1 MIRTAHLLLILFISF
16 TVKPSTH
23 TAEKKAFAI
32 TPGSISFAENSSL
45 TSIDICHGGSITIYE
60 DQAVSGL
67 GLLQTANYYYEISYD
82 NGLTWSYYENAEGDP
97 YEFGDGLL
105 QTAPNPLTLE
115 NITNN
120 MLIRR
125 YVYSTL
131 SPSNNAYTAPLSI
144 NVQQENKILFQN
156 DINAYAVALGETF
169 TIPTITTSLPATIA
183 IYDAEGNSLSQGSS
197 ISLSEGSHTL
207 TVIATTTT
215 AATVSGCTNTAYMQ
229 VVVYDMANCNKR
241 QKKIYATEAVGWS
254 SNPLLSWVSNEQNAV
269 NNNRAN
275 YASLN
280 GGVVILGIGTVGID
294 LYFTK
299 ENGTL
304 YSPQELKGKR
314 VTIKLGEQYS
324 GLKVAGGLTVVGRK
338 TDEGVTAGNIT
349 EFNGSNVG
357 KTFGVKGGV
366 LDLLKGDNV
375 FQFSFSPASS
385 NGTPVGFNGVR
396 IQLGSLL
403 GVADIATVFYAYI
416 EEDYTIDPNTNT
428 CIEEEIRVTPPASLL
443 YPDEQ
448 TTIDGDTVII
458 ENTNFLLNEF
468 TEDVSWGNK
477 TAVINAATSLSSV
490 VHPYYAVD
498 DNYESYAIFNT
509 VVGVLNQ
516 QFLLTHLRQTARPGD
531 QVQITISYPNINV
544 LNLSLLQLGNFK
556 VVYYLDDTKVGEE
569 YMEEFRVLDIG
580 LLDFENNKKAVI
592 AKPVT
597 IPFNKIEIQQF
608 NTVSVN
614 LGQGLRI
621 HDVRMRPMMLF
632 EGQKDPKEVTT
643 ICAADY
649 LKIKQPDH
657 CTTYEVS
664 FAKVLQFGGSFTDT
678 DGNILVD
685 ENNQPI
691 KSILEVEDIPESA
704 LTLSHVENNIMY
716 YPLERLY
723 QNLENEEII
732 LAKIQTKRQGC
743 DYGDPEYLRVRLIN
757 CKNAVVN
764 PVINTEG
771 IKN

>member
-16 TVKPSTH
+16 AVKSNTH
-23 TAEKKAFAI
+23 TAEKKVFAI
-32 TPGSISFAENSSL
+32 NPGTISFAENSSL

-67 GLLQTANYYYEISYD
+67 GLFQTANYYYEISYD
-82 NGLTWSYYENAEGDP
+82 NGLTWSYYENEEGDP
-97 YEFGDGLL
+97 YEFGDGLF
-105 QTAPNPLTLE
+105 QTDPNPLTLE

-120 MLIRR
+120 MLIKR
-125 YVYSTL
+125 YAYVGN
-131 SPSNNAYTAPLSI
+131 SPDNGISTAPLSV

-183 IYDAEGNSLSQGSS
+183 IFDAEGNSLSQGSS
-197 ISLSEGSHTL
+197 VSLNEGSHTL

-229 VVVYDMANCNKR
+229 VVVYDIADCNKR
-241 QKKIYATEAVGWS
+241 TKKIYATQADSWTSGA
-254 SNPLLSWVSNEQNAV
+254 SWVSNEQNAV

-324 GLKVAGGLTVVGRK
+324 GLKVAGGLTVVGRQ
-338 TDEGVTAGNIT
+338 TDGTNK
-349 EFNGSNVG
+349 SNVG

-375 FQFSFSPASS
+375 FQFSFSPASL
-385 NGTPVGFNGVR
+385 NGTPVGFNGIR

-416 EEDYTIDPNTNT
+416 EEDYTIDPTTNT

-592 AKPVT
+592 TKPVT
-597 IPFNKIEIQQF
+597 IPFNRIEIQQF

-621 HDVRMRPMMLF
+621 HDVRIRPMMLF

-664 FAKVLQFGGSFTDT
+664 FAKVLQFGGSFTDA

-704 LTLSHVENNIMY
+704 LTLSHAENNIMY
-716 YPLERLY
+716 FSLERLY
-723 QNLENEEII
+723 QNLENEGII
-732 LAKIQTKRQGC
+732 LVKIQTKRQGC

-757 CKNAVVN
+757 CKNAIVN